1 MPMASVNGVPGLQVR
16 REDAGCPSWS
26 SPSPSSREEQ
36 SIPFDQTPA
45 ILRRPISMPLG
56 ITVPM
61 VASGT
66 RSPACML
73 KAPQPISS
81 GSPSPASTMTWWIL
95 LAPSTGRVSSTL
107 ATTMPSSPS
116 PIRSS
121 SSTAM
126 PRSLISSPSA
136 TGSPSNG
143 AKSRSQESRTFI
155 GGAPRTG

>member
-1 MPMASVNGVPGLQVR
+1 M
-16 REDAGCPSWS
+16 PSWS
-26 SPSPSSREEQ
+26 SPSPSSRVEQ
-36 SIPFDQTPA
+36 SMPFDQTPA

-56 ITVPM
+56 MTVPM

-66 RSPACML
+66 RSPALML

-81 GSPSPASTMTWWIL
+81 GCPSPASTITWWIL
-95 LAPSTGRVSSTL
+95 LAPSIGRVSSTR
-107 ATTMPSSPS
+107 ATTMPSRPS

-143 AKSRSQESRTFI
+143 AKSRSQERRTFI
-155 GGAPRTG
+155 GGA